1 MIFLFPFQVPNSDD
15 LKTKM
20 FLSNKFTHNIPSSVF
35 YGATFFE
42 NFIAYSS
49 QEEGLV
55 VRNLN
60 TNQKY
65 YQQVAPKS
73 TLFQH
78 VELTKNYLI
87 YLHDQKIH
95 IHHYHSNTEC
105 FDNKIKTISIPFQ
118 YSFCEN
124 VSPYISNLSVHDNYL
139 AYCID
144 FQYRVLFKIIDLE
157 TLTEV
162 YNFEIQKIAQFDFHY
177 DVMERPL
184 IKIYGEQVLCST
196 GTSICYLYDIK
207 NKRKIRMYDFEN
219 DIIRLFFDND
229 LIGAIT
235 EVEHGCFQITHINRQ
250 DDFGCTITKN
260 IDSISDFYS
269 IFMFR
274 DFIVYKDKNCQ
285 LKCLYTK
292 NNKEFLLVRNL
303 KETKNT
309 VISFYNDTMLL
320 FDKGTIMIFDILKK
334 KDVILP
340 LFKGSIQN
348 VFGTVHENID
358 VKRYIFEYLY

>member
-1 MIFLFPFQVPNSDD
+1 
-15 LKTKM
+15 M

-35 YGATFFE
+35 YGASFFE

-65 YQQVAPKS
+65 YQQIAPNS
-73 TLFQH
+73 SLFQH
-78 VELTKNYLI
+78 VELTKNHLI
-87 YLHDQKIH
+87 YLHEEKIH
-95 IHHYHSNTEC
+95 IHHYYSDTEC

-124 VSPYISNLSVHDNYL
+124 ISPYISNLSVHNNYL

-144 FQYRVLFKIIDLE
+144 FQYRVLYKVIDLE

-162 YNFEIQKIAQFDFHY
+162 YNFEIQKIARFDFHY

-184 IKIYGEQVLCST
+184 IKIYGDQVLCST
-196 GTSICYLYDIK
+196 GTSLCYLYDIK
-207 NKRKIRMYDFEN
+207 NKKKIRMYDFKN
-219 DIIRLFFDND
+219 DIIRLFFDNH

-235 EVEHGCFQITHINRQ
+235 EIDKHCFQIIHINRQ
-250 DDFGCTITKN
+250 GDIASTITKN

-269 IFMFR
+269 IFMFK

-285 LKCLYTK
+285 LKCLHVK
-292 NNKEFLLVRNL
+292 NNKEILLVCDL

-309 VISFYNDTMLL
+309 ILSFYNNTLLL
-320 FDKGTIMIFDILKK
+320 FDKESIMTFNILKK

-340 LFKGSIQN
+340 LFKGSIQE

-358 VKRYIFEYLY
+358 MKRYIFEYLY